1 MCAGMRRTAKH
12 RTAAVLIAAVVGAV
26 AVAGCTDPVPQHAGS
41 NPGLAPPVEQDQNEE
56 PLGSG
61 GARSRAVRLTA
72 GKNIIEIDMDTTEVF
87 CVMRIN
93 VVPVEGDCF
102 TSPRIGSGHRRP
114 SRAADPPPPRG
125 HIPSESDSGIS
136 HSAISVSIS

>member
-1 MCAGMRRTAKH
+1 MRAEMRRIAKH
-12 RTAAVLIAAVVGAV
+12 QIAAALITAVVGTV
-26 AVAGCTDPVPQHAGS
+26 VLAGCTDPIPQYAGS
-41 NPGLAPPVEQDQNEE
+41 DPSLAPPVEQDQNEG

-72 GKNIIEIDMDTTEVF
+72 GKNIIEIGMDTTEVF
-87 CVMRIN
+87 CTMRID

-102 TSPRIGSGHRRP
+102 ASPRIGSGHRRP
-114 SRAADPPPPRG
+114 SRGADPPPPRG

-136 HSAISVSIS
+136 HSAISVSIN